1 MPNTCRALMLAG
13 LWLAWTDGRVRRTAA
28 AA

>member
-1 MPNTCRALMLAG
+1 MPTTVRSLTLAG
-13 LWLAWTDGRVRRTAA
+13 LWLAWADRRDRRTAA